1 MQEIIDKNITYRRT
15 ECHTTEAVRIFNER
29 GMTDKVK
36 LLETSGSIYTYYYS
50 LEDTIDYYY
59 GNLLPS
65 TGFIWLFDIVK
76 YYDGLLLRIPNR
88 LMYWKKSSS
97 RKKCWMYLRNICVGI
112 ISWD

>member
-50 LEDTIDYYY
+50 LEDTIE
-59 GNLLPS
+59 
-65 TGFIWLFDIVK
+65 I
-76 YYDGLLLRIPNR
+76 LR
-88 LMYWKKSSS
+88 WAVASHSQQAKS
-97 RKKCWMYLRNICVGI
+97 
-112 ISWD
+112 